1 MGLLGL
7 GGTEIL
13 VIIVIAAILFFGGRK
28 IPEFARGIGRAM
40 GEFRRGRLEVERE
53 IQASGM
59 DKTVTDDSTRTL
71 EK

>member
-13 VIIVIAAILFFGGRK
+13 IIIVIAAILFFGGKK
-28 IPEFARGIGRAM
+28 IPEFAKALGRAM
-40 GEFRRGRLEVERE
+40 GEFKKGRLEVERE
-53 IQASGM
+53 LQASQMNAPTAVEPRGGI
-59 DKTVTDDSTRTL
+59 